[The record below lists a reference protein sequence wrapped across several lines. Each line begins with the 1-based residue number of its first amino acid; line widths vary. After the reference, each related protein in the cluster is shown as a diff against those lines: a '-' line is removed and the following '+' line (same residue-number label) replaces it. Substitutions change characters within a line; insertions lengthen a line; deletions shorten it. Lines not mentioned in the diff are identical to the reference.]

1 MPTDPVSS
9 GPAAPSVAP
18 VPFTVVQKEEA
29 EVIAQQRANRGI
41 DAKAPLVG
49 LALSGGGI
57 RSASFALG
65 VLQALARRD
74 GGRTDSLRNVD
85 YLSTVSGGGYIGSSL
100 TWFNYLQ
107 RDKRPADRQFPF
119 GSKFEAHRDQC
130 AADVKP
136 DNAAFIRQHG
146 EYLTPAKS
154 FTSVSLIAVALR
166 NIVLSFSVY
175 FAFVVALTMAVR
187 QVHPHVDAVLPRGWL
202 REVVDETMLPAT
214 LLGLLFVALAVLFG
228 MMTALIPK
236 IRPDNEVLYAARVRS
251 QRWFGLVLVWTF
263 AAAICGTVPHVY
275 GALVDWQAQGFAFST
290 TATTGAAGVLYE
302 FVKQQRPKLAAR
314 TPKLNL
320 LILWITVGAIIYGLL
335 LGAYTISRRLD
346 PESANPLLIAGF
358 ALYGLVAGGLMNSNM
373 FSIGRMYRD
382 RLMEAFMPDREAV
395 SQSKWRRAKAA
406 DVTFMQ
412 DVCTGEDNG
421 PYHLV
426 NTNVVLTSS
435 DYASFR
441 GRGGDSFVFS
451 SRYTGSEAT
460 GWYCA
465 KTACGGAMSL
475 ATAMA
480 ISGAAVNPNAAC
492 GGRGPTRNRLA
503 SFVLAL
509 FNIRLGYWVRNPNA
523 SPFVKSVSKVVWPNL
538 IYPGVRQGLLGT
550 GLHTRAGYIELT
562 DGGHFDNTGIY
573 ELARRK
579 VHCIVCSLASA
590 DPGYGFDDLA
600 DVIERVRADFGVYIE
615 FDSMMADAVPVDG
628 TPPPDGIATSLKF
641 AKTSHV
647 VGKIHYP
654 DHTTGTL
661 IVLKSAMTNRLPVD
675 VVRYAATNPAFPN
688 ESTADQFFDERQFE
702 AYREAGYAA
711 GAGMLKENRTKN
723 WLGA

>member
-1 MPTDPVSS
+1 MPTDAVLPAT
-9 GPAAPSVAP
+9 AAPSVAP
-18 VPFTVVQKEEA
+18 VPFTLVQKDEA
-29 EVIAQQRANRGI
+29 EVIAKQRVNRGI
-41 DAKAPLVG
+41 RSTAPLVG

-74 GGRTDSLRNVD
+74 EGRTDNLRHVD

-107 RDKRPADRQFPF
+107 RDKRPADRRFPF

-130 AADVKP
+130 ATEVKP
-136 DNAAFIRQHG
+136 DNTAFIRQHG

-154 FTSVSLIAVALR
+154 FTSVSLVAVALR

-175 FAFVVALTMAVR
+175 FAFVVALTMGVR
-187 QVHPHVDAVLPRGWL
+187 HAHPHLDAVLPRGWL
-202 REVVDETMLPAT
+202 RDVSGDTMLPAI
-214 LLGLLFVALAVLFG
+214 LLGLLFVVLAVLFG
-228 MMTALIPK
+228 MLTALIPK
-236 IRPDNEVLYAARVRS
+236 FRPDNEVLYAARVRS
-251 QRWFGLVLVWTF
+251 QRWFGLVLVWAF
-263 AAAICGTVPHVY
+263 AAAICGTVPHLYTV
-275 GALVDWQAQGFAFST
+275 LHDWQGFTFST

-302 FVKQQRPKLAAR
+302 FVKQQRPKLAAK

-335 LGAYTISRRLD
+335 LGAYAISLRLD
-346 PESANPLLIAGF
+346 PQAEEPLLIAWF

-382 RLMEAFMPDREAV
+382 RLMEAFMPDPEAV
-395 SQSKWRRAKAA
+395 TQRKWRRAKAA

-412 DVCTGEDNG
+412 DVCTEEDNG

-441 GRGGDSFVFS
+441 GRGGDNFVFS
-451 SRYTGSEAT
+451 AKYTGSEAT
-460 GWYCA
+460 GWYSA

-523 SPFVKSVSKVVWPNL
+523 SQFVKSVSKVVWPNL
-538 IYPGVRQGLLGT
+538 IYPGLRQGLLGT

-573 ELARRK
+573 ELVRRK
-579 VHCIVCSLASA
+579 VPCIICSLASA

-600 DVIERVRADFGVYIE
+600 DVIERVRADFGVYIA
-615 FDSMMADAVPVDG
+615 FDSMMADAVPGNGD
-628 TPPPDGIATSLKF
+628 PPPDGIATSLKF

-654 DHTTGTL
+654 DKTTGTL
-661 IVLKSAMTNRLPVD
+661 IVLKSSMTNRLPVD
-675 VVRYAATNPAFPN
+675 VVRYAALNAAFPN